1 MNLSKLVNSKGK
13 CSKLTKH
20 AINHNF
26 DHNHNFVTFV
36 NFRTGKYQGLSKK
49 ESAVIDQIISGQQ
62 NEPRL
67 TMSLRAAKTYEF

>member
-26 DHNHNFVTFV
+26 DHNHNFVTC
-36 NFRTGKYQGLSKK
+36 KLQDWD
-49 ESAVIDQIISGQQ
+49 I
-62 NEPRL
+62 PRAEQK
-67 TMSLRAAKTYEF
+67 RKCCH